1 MFLDEFRTLQKVS
14 LPIRLDKVV
23 ANAVN
28 IVNNH
33 EFYILLLDSLS
44 EIKKDLVIIFY
55 VLAVMHYD
63 ILADCHFSDSRLVL
77 N

>member
-33 EFYILLLDSLS
+33 EFDILLLDSLS

-63 ILADCHFSDSRLVL
+63 IFADCHFSDSRLVL

>member
-1 MFLDEFRTLQKVS
+1 MFLDEFRSFQKVS
-14 LPIRLDKVV
+14 LSIRLDKVV

-33 EFYILLLDSLS
+33 EFDILLLDSLS

-63 ILADCHFSDSRLVL
+63 VLTDCHFSDSRLVL